1 MKELIPLNENVLIL
15 PEKVEE
21 KTAGGII
28 LLDTTSKEAPLVGVV
43 KAIGN
48 IENLEISVGDKVIFK
63 KYSGTDI
70 EFEKE
75 EFIVVPYADILV
87 KVVEMEII

>member
-1 MKELIPLNENVLIL
+1 MKELIPLNENVLIS
-15 PEKVEE
+15 PEKIEE

-28 LLDTTSKEAPLVGVV
+28 MLETASDDKPLIGVV

-87 KVVEMEII
+87 KVVEMEKI

>member
-28 LLDTTSKEAPLVGVV
+28 LLDTSSNEKPLMGVV

-48 IENLEISVGDKVIFK
+48 IENLEIAVGDKVIFK
-63 KYSGTDI
+63 QYSGTDVK
-70 EFEKE
+70 FEDE
-75 EFIVVPYADILV
+75 EYLVVPYADVLV
-87 KVVEMEII
+87 KVVEMESI

>member
-1 MKELIPLNENVLIL
+1 MLETASDDKPLI
-15 PEKVEE
+15 
-21 KTAGGII
+21 
-28 LLDTTSKEAPLVGVV
+28 GVV

-87 KVVEMEII
+87 KVVEMEKI

>member
-28 LLDTTSKEAPLVGVV
+28 LLDIESKEAPLIGVV

-87 KVVEMEII
+87 KVVEMEEI

>member
-15 PEKVEE
+15 PEEVEE

-28 LLDTTSKEAPLVGVV
+28 LPDTASKEKPLTGTV

-48 IENLEISVGDKVIFK
+48 IENSEISVGDKVIYK
-63 KYSGTDI
+63 QYSGTDI
-70 EFEKE
+70 KFEDDD
-75 EFIVVPYADILV
+75 FIVVPYSDVLV
-87 KVVEMEII
+87 KVVEMEEI

>member
-15 PEKVEE
+15 PDTVEE

-28 LLDTTSKEAPLVGVV
+28 LLDTSSNEKPLMGVV

-48 IENLEISVGDKVIFK
+48 IENLEIAVGDKVIFK
-63 KYSGTDI
+63 QYSGTDVK
-70 EFEKE
+70 FEDE
-75 EFIVVPYADILV
+75 EYLVVPYADVLV
-87 KVVEMEII
+87 KVVEMESI

>member
-1 MKELIPLNENVLIL
+1 MKELIPLSENVLII

-28 LLDTTSKEAPLVGVV
+28 LPDTASKEKPIMGVV

-48 IENLEISVGDKVIFK
+48 IENLEISVGDKVIFRQHL
-63 KYSGTDI
+63 GTEI
-70 EFEKE
+70 KFEEDK
-75 EFIVVPYADILV
+75 FIVISYEDILV
-87 KVVEMEII
+87 KVVETEEI

>member
-15 PEKVEE
+15 PEEVEE

-28 LLDTTSKEAPLVGVV
+28 LLDTASKEKPLMGTV

-48 IENLEISVGDKVIFK
+48 IENSEISVGDKVIYK
-63 KYSGTDI
+63 QYSGTDI

-75 EFIVVPYADILV
+75 EFIVVPYSDILV
-87 KVVEMEII
+87 KVVEMEEI